1 MTVHF
6 ASRFLTASAFAALTF
21 AAAPVVAQTAAA
33 TSYHAPRNAWGQP
46 DLQGTYTTATIT
58 PLTRDAKYGTRNVLT
73 KEEAD
78 ALEAATRAQVAR
90 ADAPTPPDAK
100 VTDLK
105 NADCGPDGISG
116 FNCGYNQGWK
126 DPGTT
131 LIDFNGEKR
140 ASIITSPSN
149 GQMPPRAAGAPD
161 PRAQRARMAGR
172 TDNPEGFSLGER
184 CLLSFG
190 STAGPPMLPLM
201 YNNTYQIVQTKDE
214 VAIDVEMV
222 HDVRHIHLNAQH
234 IPASMKLWMGDSV
247 GHWDGDTLVVE
258 TTNMRPEQGLRGGAS
273 TQKVTERFRRI
284 SPDSLSYQFTV
295 EDPSLS
301 APYSGEV
308 QMRQTKGQVYEY
320 ACHEGNYALTGMLA
334 GARAEEKSAQNSA
347 GKAGAAKPG
356 GE

>member
-1 MTVHF
+1 MAIHF
-6 ASRFLTASAFAALTF
+6 SSKFLTASAVAALSI
-21 AAAPVVAQTAAA
+21 AAAPVFAQSAGST
-33 TSYHAPRNAWGQP
+33 YHAPRNAWGQP

-73 KEEAD
+73 RQEAD
-78 ALEAATRAQVAR
+78 ALEKATREQVAR

-140 ASIITSPSN
+140 ASIITSPVN
-149 GQMPPRAAGAPD
+149 GQMPARAAAAGD
-161 PRAQRARMAGR
+161 PQAARARAMRSR

-190 STAGPPMLPLM
+190 SSAGPPMLPLM

-222 HDVRHIHLNAQH
+222 HDIRHIHLNAQH

-258 TTNMRPEQGLRGGAS
+258 TTNMRPEQGLRGGAA

-284 SPDSLSYQFTV
+284 SADSLSYQFTV
-295 EDPSLS
+295 EDPSMS

-334 GARAEEKSAQNSA
+334 GARAEEKSAQA
-347 GKAGAAKPG
+347 GGAKPG
-356 GE
+356 GQ

>member
-1 MTVHF
+1 MGRHLLAA
-6 ASRFLTASAFAALTF
+6 ASLIAL
-21 AAAPVVAQTAAA
+21 AAAPALAQQKGA
-33 TSYHAPRNAWGQP
+33 YHAPKNAWGQP

-58 PLTRDAKYGTRNVLT
+58 PLTRAAKFGTRNVLT

-90 ADAPTPPDAK
+90 ADAPTPPGTK

-140 ASIITSPSN
+140 ASIITSPAN
-149 GQMPPRAAGAPD
+149 GQLPPRVGGGDPQAA
-161 PRAQRARMAGR
+161 RARAMRTR

-190 STAGPPMLPLM
+190 SSAGPPMLPLM
-201 YNNTYQIVQTKDE
+201 YNNTYQIVQSKDE

-222 HDVRHIHLNAQH
+222 HDVRHIRLNAQH
-234 IPASMKLWMGDSV
+234 GPSNVKLWMGDSI
-247 GHWDGDTLVVE
+247 GHWEGDTLVVE
-258 TTNMRPEQGLRGGAS
+258 TINMRPEQGLRGAS
-273 TQKVTERFRRI
+273 PNQKVIERFTRI
-284 SPDSLSYQFTV
+284 APNKLKYAFTV
-295 EDPSLS
+295 EDPTVYS
-301 APYSGEV
+301 APFSGEV
-308 QMRQTKGQVYEY
+308 AMNATKGQVYEY

-334 GARAEEKSAQNSA
+334 GARAEEKAAKSAQA
-347 GKAGAAKPG
+347 GSGAKG
-356 GE
+356 GGGD

>member
-1 MTVHF
+1 MGRHLLAA
-6 ASRFLTASAFAALTF
+6 ASLIAL
-21 AAAPVVAQTAAA
+21 AAAPALAQQKGA
-33 TSYHAPRNAWGQP
+33 YHAPKNAWGQP

-58 PLTRDAKYGTRNVLT
+58 PLTRAAKFGTRNVLT

-90 ADAPTPPDAK
+90 ADAPTPPGTK

-140 ASIITSPSN
+140 ASIITSPAN
-149 GQMPPRAAGAPD
+149 GQLPPRVGGGDPQAA
-161 PRAQRARMAGR
+161 RARAMRTR

-190 STAGPPMLPLM
+190 SSAGPPMLPLM
-201 YNNTYQIVQTKDE
+201 YNNTYQIVQSKDE

-222 HDVRHIHLNAQH
+222 HDVRHIRLNAQH
-234 IPASMKLWMGDSV
+234 GPSSVKLWMGDSI
-247 GHWDGDTLVVE
+247 GHWEGDTLVVE
-258 TTNMRPEQGLRGGAS
+258 TINMRPEQGLRGAS
-273 TQKVTERFRRI
+273 PNQKVIERFTRI
-284 SPDSLSYQFTV
+284 APNKLKYAFTV
-295 EDPSLS
+295 EDPTVYS
-301 APYSGEV
+301 APFSGEV
-308 QMRQTKGQVYEY
+308 AMNATKGQVYEY

-334 GARAEEKSAQNSA
+334 GARAEEKAAKSAQA
-347 GKAGAAKPG
+347 GSGAKG
-356 GE
+356 GGGD